1 MKKFLTMA
9 TATVMS
15 VVCLGL
21 AACDKSNI
29 KVNPDKQHYVVGISQ
44 LVTHNALDQATQ
56 GFKDALTEKLEEAG
70 RTVEFDYQNASNDTT
85 ICTTIANKFVAKDVD
100 LIMANATPALQAA
113 YAATTTIPI
122 LGTSITE
129 YGVALGI
136 ENFSGVVGSNVSG
149 TADLAPLDEQVS
161 MMVELLGLKANDK
174 VAILYCSAEQ
184 NSKYQAD
191 VVKADLAERN
201 IQADVKTFVDSND
214 IAAVCNGI
222 VSGGYDAVYVPTD
235 NTVASN
241 TSTIDNVLRSANI
254 PVYAGEEST
263 CSGCGFASLSIS
275 YYNIGKKTG
284 EMAADVLLGKKDI
297 REMAIEYDQAPVK
310 KYNATICADL
320 NITVP
325 SDYQVIAG
333 TEITKD

>member
-21 AACDKSNI
+21 AACDKNNI

-56 GFKDALTEKLEEAG
+56 GFKDALTAKLEEAG

-85 ICTTIANKFVAKDVD
+85 ICTTIANQFVAKDVD

-136 ENFSGVVGSNVSG
+136 DNFNGVVGSNVSG
-149 TADLAPLDEQVS
+149 TADLAPLDEQAA
-161 MMVELLGLKANDK
+161 MMVELLGLNSEDK

-184 NSKYQAD
+184 NSKYQAE
-191 VVKADLAERN
+191 VIKAELSKQN

-222 VSGGYDAVYVPTD
+222 VSGAYDAVYVPTD

-241 TSTIDNVLRSANI
+241 TSTIDNILRPANI

-263 CSGCGFASLSIS
+263 CSGCGFATLSIS

-297 REMAIEYDQAPVK
+297 REMEIEYDQAPVK

-320 NITVP
+320 NITIP

-333 TEITKD
+333 TEIAVD

>member
-1 MKKFLTMA
+1 MA
-9 TATVMS
+9 TATAMS

-21 AACDKSNI
+21 AACNKDEI

-44 LVTHNALDQATQ
+44 LVTHPALDQATQ
-56 GFKDALTEKLEEAG
+56 GFKDALTAKLEEAG

-85 ICTTIANKFVAKDVD
+85 ICTTIANGFVAKDVD

-136 ENFSGVVGSNVSG
+136 DDFSGVVGSNVSG
-149 TADLAPLDEQVS
+149 TADLAPLDEQVA
-161 MMVELLGLKANDK
+161 MMVDLLGLDTDDK
-174 VAILYCSAEQ
+174 VAILYCSAEA

-191 VVKADLAERN
+191 VVKADLDQRN

-214 IAAVCNGI
+214 LASVCNGI
-222 VSGGYDAVYVPTD
+222 VSGDYDAVYVPTD

-241 TSTIDNVLRSANI
+241 TSTIDNILRVARI
-254 PVYAGEEST
+254 PLYAGEENT
-263 CSGCGFASLSIS
+263 CAGCGFASLAIS

-310 KYNATICADL
+310 KYNATICAEL
-320 NITVP
+320 NITIP

-333 TEITKD
+333 TEIAVD